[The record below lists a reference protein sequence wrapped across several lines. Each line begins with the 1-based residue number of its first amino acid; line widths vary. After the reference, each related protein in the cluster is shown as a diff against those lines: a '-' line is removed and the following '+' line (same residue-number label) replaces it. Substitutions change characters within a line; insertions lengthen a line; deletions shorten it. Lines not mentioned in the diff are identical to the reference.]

1 MRFCYNLIIRNKKQ
15 TIARELSTLPGTH
28 MFEQKK
34 YHLLSGLLLAGIL
47 LLALFLRGYHIEN
60 IPAGLYPDEATN
72 ATDAIRAIET
82 GDYKLFYPNNY
93 GREGLFINLQA
104 LALQA
109 FGMSVTALKF
119 WSIAFGTLTV
129 LGMYLLGKELF
140 RRRAAG
146 LAAAFMTAT
155 AFWTIN
161 FSRIGFR
168 AIMMPFLLSFTFFFF
183 FRGLR
188 TRRYLD
194 FVWSGLFLGL
204 GIHTYIAF
212 RLTPLIFVLLLPALM
227 LSYEKFLKRYWKH
240 ALVFFFA
247 AFVAAAPMFY
257 HLFVA
262 HPEDFISRSAAI
274 SIFEP
279 SINKG
284 DFWGLF
290 GKTFSLS
297 LIKYNF
303 FGDQNWRHN
312 YPPYPILDPLVGTFF
327 LAGFLFVLWQIV
339 HQVIIRFRDQNREID
354 LVRNTFLLGSFFVM
368 LMPEFL
374 TEEGLPHALRAIGTQ
389 IPVFLIAALPVLWIL
404 RQIHRSQA
412 GARIALVSLL
422 ALFLFGSAS
431 INIAKYFVFFAGSP
445 EQHGAFD
452 ERYTD
457 MSRYLLSLPAET
469 HKYVV
474 ANAGGTQIDN
484 GLPVTAQPIV
494 FLTYG
499 KVRNLEY
506 MRPDTRIDRSH
517 ENVIVLQRHDDRLV
531 ENVKKKIQDARI
543 ESIDPHPGLGERF
556 TAIILPAIIK

>member
-1 MRFCYNLIIRNKKQ
+1 
-15 TIARELSTLPGTH
+15 

-34 YHLLSGLLLAGIL
+34 YSLLSGLLLVAIL
-47 LLALFLRGYHIEN
+47 LLALFLRSYHIES

-72 ATDAIRAIET
+72 ATDALHAIET
-82 GDYKLFYPNNY
+82 GDYRLFYPNNY

-104 LALQA
+104 FALQL
-109 FGMSVTALKF
+109 FGYSVAALKF
-119 WSIAFGTLTV
+119 WSVIFGTLTV
-129 LGMYLLGKELF
+129 LGVYLLGKELF

-168 AIMMPFLLSFTFFFF
+168 AIMMPFLISFTFFFF

-204 GIHTYIAF
+204 GLHTYVAF
-212 RLTPLIFVLLLPALM
+212 RLTPLIFVVLLPALF

-240 ALVFFFA
+240 ALAFSFA

-257 HLFVA
+257 HFFVTN
-262 HPEDFISRSAAI
+262 PEDFASRSAAV
-274 SIFEP
+274 SIFSPE
-279 SINKG
+279 INHG
-284 DFWGLF
+284 DFFGTL

-303 FGDQNWRHN
+303 LGDQNWRHN

-327 LAGFLFVLWQIV
+327 LAGFLFVIWQIV
-339 HQVIIRFRDQNREID
+339 HQVIIRFRDRNREID

-389 IPVFLIAALPVLWIL
+389 VPVFLIASLPILWIL

-412 GARIALVSLL
+412 GSRLILTSLL
-422 ALFLFGSAS
+422 VLFLAGSAL
-431 INIAKYFVFFAGSP
+431 INITKYFVFFAQSP

-452 ERYTD
+452 ERYTN

-469 HKYVV
+469 RKYVLT
-474 ANAGGTQIDN
+474 NAGGTHIDN
-484 GLPVTAQPIV
+484 GLPVTAQPIA

-499 KVRNLEY
+499 KIENLDY
-506 MRPDTRIDRSH
+506 LQPDTRIDRSY
-517 ENVIVLQRHDDRLV
+517 ENIIVFQRDDDRVV
-531 ENVKKKIQDARI
+531 ENLKKRVPDVKI
-543 ESIDPHPGLGERF
+543 EKIDPRPEFGGGF
-556 TAIILPAIIK
+556 TVAILPALQK